1 MVFTIVDIYCAWC
14 KLYGR
19 ADSDYG
25 RFRETKFFLDG
36 QGGRMTSHTMCYPC
50 EREGKKELGKI
61 MGLENDMEMKRIEGL
76 VKKRDEERL
85 LKHQE

>member
-1 MVFTIVDIYCAWC
+1 MAFTIVDIYCAWC

-19 ADSDYG
+19 ADSDDG
-25 RFRETKFFLDG
+25 RFRGTKFFSEG
-36 QGGRMTSHTMCYPC
+36 QGGRMTSHTMCYLC
-50 EREGKKELGKI
+50 LREQRKELGQI
-61 MGLENDMEMKRIEGL
+61 MGLENDKEMERIEEL